1 MSKYIGIGSEQ
12 GKVIP
17 AEKAFDYALER
28 ITNGTTEEKQEFTD
42 WFYSGDWYYEEEMK
56 EEF

>member
-1 MSKYIGIGSEQ
+1 MSKYIGMGSEQ

-17 AEKAFDYALER
+17 AEKAFEYALER
-28 ITNGTTEEKQEFTD
+28 VKNGTDYEKQEFVE

>member
-1 MSKYIGIGSEQ
+1 MNYIGIGKNKGIRIDSET
-12 GKVIP
+12 
-17 AEKAFDYALER
+17 AFDYALER
-28 ITNGTTEEKQEFTD
+28 VKNGTDYEKQEFVE

>member
-1 MSKYIGIGSEQ
+1 MNYIGIGKNKGIRIDSET
-12 GKVIP
+12 
-17 AEKAFDYALER
+17 AFDYALER

>member
-17 AEKAFDYALER
+17 AEKAFEYALER
-28 ITNGTTEEKQEFTD
+28 VKNGTDYEKQEFVE
-42 WFYSGDWYYEEEMK
+42 WFYSGDFYYEKTK

>member
-1 MSKYIGIGSEQ
+1 MSNYIGIGSEQ

-17 AEKAFDYALER
+17 AEKAFEYALER
-28 ITNGTTEEKQEFTD
+28 ITNGTDYEKEEFVE
-42 WFYSGDWYYEEEMK
+42 WFYSGDFYYEKTK